1 MISRRTISRIGLGE
15 PLQRAAI
22 KMAGRERHRLAVGE
36 IDVAQHPPRLRRPRQ
51 HAEGGGIGDHQ
62 KVAAALHLGHAEAAA
77 GREDRKRRL
86 VRGVLGQERGRH
98 RAAVAHHRRGL
109 VCHDRLS
116 AQDAVLVGK
125 RQADDLEPVFLD
137 PLVGLDRGLELLVA
151 PQSVA
156 LDEAVRG
163 SLLR

>member
-1 MISRRTISRIGLGE
+1 M
-15 PLQRAAI
+15 P
-22 KMAGRERHRLAVGE
+22 K
-36 IDVAQHPPRLRRPRQ
+36 PPP
-51 HAEGGGIGDHQ
+51 
-62 KVAAALHLGHAEAAA
+62 

-86 VRGVLGQERGRH
+86 VRGVLGQQRGRH
-98 RAAVAHHRRGL
+98 RAAVAHRCGGVAR
-109 VCHDRLS
+109 HDRLS

-125 RQADDLEPVFLD
+125 REAHDLEPVFLD
-137 PLVGLDRGLELLVA
+137 PLVGLDRGLVLLVA